1 MGDKRSKQRISSKID
16 ELPEDL
22 RRKVDVMLADT
33 SNTYEYISQFLK
45 GEGYDISKS
54 SVGRYATRTN
64 NAMQRLLEAQ
74 AQTDR
79 LIQVVKENPE
89 ADYTE
94 AAILLTMNGLLNK
107 VATAEDEFNEMPLDK
122 AGRLIASLSRTKV
135 YKDRVKQDILSM
147 SSMLLLIQKTSLY
160 GRLKEILKGVLT
172 ISTTESCYRR
182 CDRPSVNT
190 ARDIQLS
197 VYAKTVYNFEY
208 FMNRE
213 YAYNR
218 DKGKCKCCKKPL
230 FLDNKKYC
238 YHVKG
243 ELPLGKVNKVQ
254 NLVWLCNDCYRMV
267 NNGPIPPNIDE
278 KVLKKI
284 QKYKQK

>member
-1 MGDKRSKQRISSKID
+1 MAKKRTRTRVSSKID
-16 ELPEDL
+16 ELPEAL
-22 RRKVDVMLADT
+22 RVKVDVMLADT

-107 VATAEDEFNEMPLDK
+107 VATAEEEFNEMPLDK

-135 YKDRVKQDILSM
+135 YKDRVKQDMRRKADIAFREMESE
-147 SSMLLLIQKTSLY
+147 MLKVIKQDEKSAAQ
-160 GRLKEILKGVLT
+160 LKEIL
-172 ISTTESCYRR
+172 
-182 CDRPSVNT
+182 
-190 ARDIQLS
+190 
-197 VYAKTVYNFEY
+197 AKAKE
-208 FMNRE
+208 
-213 YAYNR
+213 
-218 DKGKCKCCKKPL
+218 
-230 FLDNKKYC
+230 
-238 YHVKG
+238 
-243 ELPLGKVNKVQ
+243 
-254 NLVWLCNDCYRMV
+254 RMME
-267 NNGPIPPNIDE
+267 DD
-278 KVLKKI
+278 
-284 QKYKQK
+284 

>member
-1 MGDKRSKQRISSKID
+1 MGDKRTKQRITSKID

-22 RRKVDVMLADT
+22 RMKVDVMLADT

-79 LIQVVKENPE
+79 LIQVVKDNPE

-107 VATAEDEFNEMPLDK
+107 VATAEEEFNEMPLDK

-135 YKDRVKQDILSM
+135 YKDRVKQDMRRKADIAFREMESE
-147 SSMLLLIQKTSLY
+147 MLKVIKQDGKSAEM
-160 GRLKEILKGVLT
+160 LKEIL
-172 ISTTESCYRR
+172 
-182 CDRPSVNT
+182 
-190 ARDIQLS
+190 AR
-197 VYAKTVYNFEY
+197 AKE
-208 FMNRE
+208 
-213 YAYNR
+213 
-218 DKGKCKCCKKPL
+218 
-230 FLDNKKYC
+230 
-238 YHVKG
+238 
-243 ELPLGKVNKVQ
+243 
-254 NLVWLCNDCYRMV
+254 RMME
-267 NNGPIPPNIDE
+267 DD
-278 KVLKKI
+278 
-284 QKYKQK
+284 